1 MFKTVEIC
9 GYPVCWNAIISAI
22 SVVGVIL
29 LFFIGAYRLERRNTN
44 GRSN

>member
-22 SVVGVIL
+22 SVVAIIAI
-29 LFFIGAYRLERRNTN
+29 FFIGANRLERKERF
-44 GRSN
+44 